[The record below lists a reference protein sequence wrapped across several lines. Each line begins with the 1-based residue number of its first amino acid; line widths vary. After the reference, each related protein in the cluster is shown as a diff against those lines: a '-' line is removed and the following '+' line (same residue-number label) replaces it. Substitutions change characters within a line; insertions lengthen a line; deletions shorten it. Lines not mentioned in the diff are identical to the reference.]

1 MGKNKKDHEKRFLTR
16 ENPLVSVTINT
27 MSQKNAIIWHLTSG
41 KEFPIQIWK
50 HPRVNI
56 ELSKVSLD
64 GLGAIDLMKADIHI
78 FFLSVSLQEW
88 NQIREFIRKFELHP
102 YVSLIMVYS
111 DDAEKINGVVPESG
125 KIEVLEHP
133 VHPRNLRLILD
144 RTIQSEFYKLAA
156 NEIGNSCLTN
166 IGFFEGVFELAQK
179 EYKDA
184 TKANEALQAILEFES
199 KVKKNNEEIN
209 KALER
214 VNELKNKELLALHE
228 RLKVSEILD
237 SMKTQ
242 ELKDALDFKKA
253 TEQALNYSH
262 IEEIQLD
269 KILEAQD
276 RLFAYTEKE
285 IKDLIEENRSLKKRL
300 GI

>member
-1 MGKNKKDHEKRFLTR
+1 M
-16 ENPLVSVTINT
+16 NT

-50 HPRVNI
+50 HPRINI
-56 ELSKVSLD
+56 ELSKVPLD
-64 GLGAIDLMKADIHI
+64 GLGGIDLLKSDIHV
-78 FFLSVSLQEW
+78 FFLSVSLEEW
-88 NQIREFIRKFELHP
+88 NEIREFIRKFELHP
-102 YVSLIMVYS
+102 YASLILIYS
-111 DDAEKINGVVPESG
+111 DDAEKISKTVPENS

-209 KALER
+209 EALER

-262 IEEIQLD
+262 IEEIKMD
-269 KILEAQD
+269 RILEAQD

-285 IKDLIEENRSLKKRL
+285 IKELIEENRNLKKRL